1 MDPSS
6 GHRNASA
13 ARGSLAASADASA
26 AGFATAS
33 RRRAKRTEGLERS
46 PVSWDLGS
54 WAGLI
59 WRNMEK
65 YGEKKSEKS
74 LKLSSCQVV
83 WVHAKI
89 AKCKGNKKYSIVY
102 IAVASC
108 KNR

>member
-74 LKLSSCQVV
+74 LKLSSCQVFGFMQRLQS
-83 WVHAKI
+83 AKETR
-89 AKCKGNKKYSIVY
+89 SIV
-102 IAVASC
+102 
-108 KNR
+108 